1 MCLNNYSSLLGVI
14 SPNCS
19 ELLLLIALNM
29 NYEAE
34 KAVDAHALTK
44 RDKHDRLL
52 NPEVMVPVKV
62 PESELEKR
70 RGVGVGQEI

>member
-1 MCLNNYSSLLGVI
+1 
-14 SPNCS
+14 
-19 ELLLLIALNM
+19 M

-70 RGVGVGQEI
+70 RGVGVGQES